1 MKKVKQSNYERAS
14 QLLGKLFDVD
24 SDIVEQINT
33 GISHNGIRGFFKNL
47 DAYDFSGNV
56 YDKLT
61 AVKRMLFATRM
72 EPMPKYILHEHISE
86 YDSAGGGVL
95 K

>member
-1 MKKVKQSNYERAS
+1 MPKNKQSNYERAS
-14 QLLGKLFDVD
+14 QLLGKLFEVD

-47 DAYDFSGNV
+47 DAYDFTGEV

-61 AVKRMLFATRM
+61 AVRLMLFGTGA
-72 EPMPKYILHEHISE
+72 EPMPKYLLDEHIAK
-86 YDSAGGGVL
+86 YDTAEGGD
-95 K
+95 

>member
-1 MKKVKQSNYERAS
+1 MKKIKQSNYERAS

-47 DAYDFSGNV
+47 DAYDFTGEV
-56 YDKLT
+56 YSKLT
-61 AVKRMLFATRM
+61 TVRHMLFATRT
-72 EPMPKYILHEHISE
+72 ESMPKYLLHEHISK
-86 YDSAGGGVL
+86 YDSAEGGVL